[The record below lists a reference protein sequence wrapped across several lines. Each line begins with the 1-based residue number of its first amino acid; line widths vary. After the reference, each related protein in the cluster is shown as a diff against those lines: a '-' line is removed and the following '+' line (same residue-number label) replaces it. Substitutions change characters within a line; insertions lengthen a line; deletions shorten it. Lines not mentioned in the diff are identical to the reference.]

1 MEITSPYPLS
11 WLAVALFLA
20 GAPLYAGIVN
30 KLKAR
35 LSGRFGASV
44 FQPYYELW
52 RLAQKETVY
61 STSAGFISRIAPVI
75 VWCTVVFA
83 ALLLPLG
90 CPAAALSFSGDL
102 ILFAYLLALGRFFQI
117 LAALDSAAS
126 LEGMGASREAR
137 FAVFAEPIFFFTIGS
152 LAIITRQYSF
162 ETILAGISW
171 SNPLFVVFISIG
183 LLSLFFL
190 MMAECSRMP
199 VDDPNTHLELTMI
212 HEVMIL
218 DASGFDLMLYQYAA
232 SLKLLLYSTLAAL
245 LLNPFGVLGPAPGLL
260 VFGTTLLGMAA
271 GLALVETLMARF
283 RLVLVPQFLL
293 FATAIGVLNIL
304 IFTFSHK
311 P

>member
-1 MEITSPYPLS
+1 MVNPDPLS
-11 WLAVALFLA
+11 WLAWALFLA
-20 GAPLYAGIVN
+20 SAPLLAGIVN

-35 LSGRFGASV
+35 LSGRFGPTV
-44 FQPYYELW
+44 FQPYYELL
-52 RLAQKETVY
+52 RLARKETVY
-61 STSAGFISRIAPVI
+61 STSAGFISRLAPVI
-75 VWCTVVFA
+75 VWSTVAFA
-83 ALLLPLG
+83 TLLLPFG
-90 CPAAALSFSGDL
+90 RPAAVSFSGDI

-117 LAALDSAAS
+117 LAALDVAS
-126 LEGMGASREAR
+126 SFEGMGASREAR

-152 LAIITRQYSF
+152 FAIVTRRYSF
-162 ETILAGISW
+162 ETILSGISW
-171 SNPLFVVFISIG
+171 GDPLFVVFVSVG
-183 LLSLFFL
+183 VLSLFFL

-232 SLKLLLYSTLAAL
+232 SLKLLLYATLAAL
-245 LLNPFGVLGPAPGLL
+245 LLNPFGVLGPALGLF
-260 VFGTTLLGMAA
+260 VFGATLVALATA
-271 GLALVETLMARF
+271 LALIETLMARF

-304 IFTFSHK
+304 IFTFSRQ

>member
-1 MEITSPYPLS
+1 MVNPDPLS
-11 WLAVALFLA
+11 WLAWALFLA
-20 GAPLYAGIVN
+20 SAPLLAGIVN

-35 LSGRFGASV
+35 LSGRFGPTV
-44 FQPYYELW
+44 FQPYYELL
-52 RLAQKETVY
+52 RLTRKETVY
-61 STSAGFISRIAPVI
+61 STSAGFISRLAPVI
-75 VWCTVVFA
+75 VWSTVAFA
-83 ALLLPLG
+83 TLLLPLG
-90 CPAAALSFSGDL
+90 RPATVSFSGDI

-117 LAALDSAAS
+117 LAALDVAS
-126 LEGMGASREAR
+126 SFEGMGASREAR

-152 LAIITRQYSF
+152 LAIVTRQYSF

-171 SNPLFVVFISIG
+171 GDPLFVVFVSVG
-183 LLSLFFL
+183 VLSLFFL

-232 SLKLLLYSTLAAL
+232 SLKLLLYATLAAL
-245 LLNPFGVLGPAPGLL
+245 LLNPFGVLGPALGLL
-260 VFGTTLLGMAA
+260 VFGATLVALAA
-271 GLALVETLMARF
+271 ALALIETLMARF

-304 IFTFSHK
+304 IFTFSRQ

>member
-1 MEITSPYPLS
+1 MVNSDPLS
-11 WLAVALFLA
+11 WIAFALFLG
-20 GAPLYAGIVN
+20 GAPLLVGIVN
-30 KLKAR
+30 RLKAR
-35 LSGRFGASV
+35 LGGRFGPGV
-44 FQPYYELW
+44 LQPYYELW
-52 RLAQKETVY
+52 RLARKETVY
-61 STSAGFISRIAPVI
+61 STNAGFMSRLAPVI
-75 VWCTVVFA
+75 VWCTICFA

-90 CPAAALSFSGDL
+90 RAATISFSGDI

-117 LAALDSAAS
+117 LAALDVAS
-126 LEGMGASREAR
+126 SFEGMGASREAR

-152 LAIITRQYSF
+152 LAIVTRHYSF
-162 ETILAGISW
+162 ETILAAISW
-171 SNPLFVVFISIG
+171 GDPLFVVFVSVG
-183 LLSLFFL
+183 VLSLFFL

-232 SLKLLLYSTLAAL
+232 SLKLLLYATLAAL
-245 LLNPFGVLGPAPGLL
+245 LLNPFGVLGPALGLL
-260 VFGTTLLGMAA
+260 VFGATLVALAA
-271 GLALVETLMARF
+271 ALALIETLMARF

-304 IFTFSHK
+304 IFTFSRQ

>member
-1 MEITSPYPLS
+1 MEISSDPLS
-11 WLAVALFLA
+11 WLAFVLFLS
-20 GAPLYAGIVN
+20 GAPFLVGIVN

-35 LSGRFGASV
+35 LSGRFGPKL

-52 RLAQKETVY
+52 RLGQKETVY
-61 STSAGFISRIAPVI
+61 STTAGFISRLAPVI
-75 VWCTVVFA
+75 VCCTVAFA

-90 CPAAALSFSGDL
+90 RPAVISFSGDI

-117 LAALDSAAS
+117 LAALDVAGS

-152 LAIITRQYSF
+152 LALVTRHYSF

-171 SNPLFVVFISIG
+171 GNPSIVVFISVG

-190 MMAECSRMP
+190 MIAECSRMP

-218 DASGFDLMLYQYAA
+218 DASGIDLMLYQYAA
-232 SLKLLLYSTLAAL
+232 ALKLLLYSTLAAL
-245 LLNPFGVLGPAPGLL
+245 LLNPFGILGPAPGLL
-260 VFGTTLLGMAA
+260 VFDATILALAV
-271 GLALVETLMARF
+271 GLAFIETLMARF

-293 FATAIGVLNIL
+293 FATAIGVLNML
-304 IFTFSHK
+304 IFTFSHQ

>member
-1 MEITSPYPLS
+1 MVNPDPLS
-11 WLAVALFLA
+11 WLAWALFLA
-20 GAPLYAGIVN
+20 SAPLLAGIVN

-35 LSGRFGASV
+35 LSGRFGPTV
-44 FQPYYELW
+44 FQPYSELL
-52 RLAQKETVY
+52 RLARKETVY
-61 STSAGFISRIAPVI
+61 STSAGFISRLAPVI
-75 VWCTVVFA
+75 VWSTVAFA
-83 ALLLPLG
+83 TLLLPLG
-90 CPAAALSFSGDL
+90 RPAAVSFSGDI

-117 LAALDSAAS
+117 LAALDVAS
-126 LEGMGASREAR
+126 SFEGMGASREAR

-152 LAIITRQYSF
+152 LAIVTRQYSF

-171 SNPLFVVFISIG
+171 GDPLFVVFVSVG
-183 LLSLFFL
+183 VLSLFFL

-232 SLKLLLYSTLAAL
+232 SLKLLLYATLAAL
-245 LLNPFGVLGPAPGLL
+245 LLNPFGVLGPALGLL
-260 VFGTTLLGMAA
+260 VFGAA
-271 GLALVETLMARF
+271 LVALAAALALIETLMARF

-304 IFTFSHK
+304 IFTFSRQ

>member
-1 MEITSPYPLS
+1 MEITSSDPLS
-11 WLAVALFLA
+11 WLACAIFLA
-20 GAPLYAGIVN
+20 GAPLYTGIVN

-35 LSGRFGASV
+35 MSGRFGASV

-75 VWCTVVFA
+75 VWCTVAFTV
-83 ALLLPLG
+83 LLLPLG
-90 CPAAALSFSGDL
+90 RPAALSFSCDF

-152 LAIITRQYSF
+152 LALITQRYSF
-162 ETILAGISW
+162 EKILDGITW

-218 DASGFDLMLYQYAA
+218 DASGIDLMLYQYAA
-232 SLKLLLYSTLAAL
+232 SLKLLLYATLA
-245 LLNPFGVLGPAPGLL
+245 
-260 VFGTTLLGMAA
+260 AA

-311 P
+311 S

>member
-1 MEITSPYPLS
+1 
-11 WLAVALFLA
+11 
-20 GAPLYAGIVN
+20 
-30 KLKAR
+30 
-35 LSGRFGASV
+35 
-44 FQPYYELW
+44 
-52 RLAQKETVY
+52 
-61 STSAGFISRIAPVI
+61 
-75 VWCTVVFA
+75 
-83 ALLLPLG
+83 LLLPLG

-171 SNPLFVVFISIG
+171 SNP
-183 LLSLFFL
+183 LFFL

>member
-1 MEITSPYPLS
+1 MEVSSDFLS
-11 WLAVALFLA
+11 WLAYALFLA
-20 GAPLYAGIVN
+20 GAPLLAGIVN

-35 LSGRFGASV
+35 FSGRFGPTL
-44 FQPYYELW
+44 FQPYYELF
-52 RLAQKETVY
+52 RLARKETVY
-61 STSAGFISRIAPVI
+61 SSSAGFISRLAPVI
-75 VWCTVVFA
+75 VWSTVAFA
-83 ALLLPLG
+83 ALLLPFVH
-90 CPAAALSFSGDL
+90 PAALSFSGDI

-117 LAALDSAAS
+117 LAALDVAS
-126 LEGMGASREAR
+126 SFEGMGASREAR

-152 LAIITRQYSF
+152 LALITRHYSF

-171 SNPLFVVFISIG
+171 SSPFFVVFVSVG

-232 SLKLLLYSTLAAL
+232 ALKLLLYSTLAAL
-245 LLNPFGVLGPAPGLL
+245 LLNPFGVLGPVLGFL
-260 VFGTTLLGMAA
+260 VFGATLLALA
-271 GLALVETLMARF
+271 VGLALVETLMARF

-304 IFTFSHK
+304 IFTFSLR

>member
-1 MEITSPYPLS
+1 MEISSNPLS
-11 WLAVALFLA
+11 WLASALFMI
-20 GAPLYAGIVN
+20 GAPLLVGIVN

-35 LSGRFGASV
+35 LSGRFGPTW
-44 FQPYYELW
+44 FQPYFDLW

-61 STSAGFISRIAPVI
+61 STTAGFISRLAPVI
-75 VWCTVVFA
+75 VCCTTAFA

-90 CPAAALSFSGDL
+90 PPAAISFPGDI

-117 LAALDSAAS
+117 LAALDVANSF
-126 LEGMGASREAR
+126 EGMGASREAR

-152 LAIITRQYSF
+152 LALVTQQYSF
-162 ETILAGISW
+162 NLILAGISW
-171 SNPLFVVFISIG
+171 NSPLFGVFISVG
-183 LLSLFFL
+183 LISLFFL

-218 DASGFDLMLYQYAA
+218 DASGLDLMLYQYTAA
-232 SLKLLLYSTLAAL
+232 LKLLLYTTLAAL
-245 LLNPFGVLGPAPGLL
+245 LLNPFGVLGPALGSLF
-260 VFGTTLLGMAA
+260 FGATIFGMAA
-271 GLALVETLMARF
+271 GLALVETLAARF
-283 RLVLVPQFLL
+283 RMVLVPQFLL

-304 IFTFSHK
+304 IFTFSHQ